1 MGISRPLHPTSCLIF
16 FNYIY
21 LRHLEYASAT
31 YRVAVRKPPR
41 LHHVVVTVLVA
52 FAFSVHIYPPSNEHD
67 YSVNHFDSKHTIIYR
82 LLKTLLKSSL
92 EFGAHFFIQ
101 NATHSTTPLN
111 HPSTSNLRHRN
122 LQQPLQRWRR
132 PRPYKCHRRAR
143 SRSRRPR
150 LRHLPL
156 LWAFRRAT
164 RKSPLNRIRPSQP
177 SSLKLP
183 HRHESRA
190 HRERR
195 IRL

>member
-1 MGISRPLHPTSCLIF
+1 MG
-16 FNYIY
+16 NYIY

-111 HPSTSNLRHRN
+111 HPSTSNLRSATLTVWLSR
-122 LQQPLQRWRR
+122 LSRVCRR
-132 PRPYKCHRRAR
+132 RMGRISK
-143 SRSRRPR
+143 SFENEKFSVV
-150 LRHLPL
+150 
-156 LWAFRRAT
+156 
-164 RKSPLNRIRPSQP
+164 RKGYEWMRMKASCRIV
-177 SSLKLP
+177 
-183 HRHESRA
+183 
-190 HRERR
+190 
-195 IRL
+195 